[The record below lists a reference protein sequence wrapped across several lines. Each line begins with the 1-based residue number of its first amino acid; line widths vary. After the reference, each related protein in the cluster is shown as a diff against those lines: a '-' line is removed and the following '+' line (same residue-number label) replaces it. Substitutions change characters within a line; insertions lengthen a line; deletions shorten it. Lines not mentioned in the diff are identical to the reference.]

1 MWMRSF
7 KACVCFGCLCLC
19 VCAWV
24 CVSRQS
30 SSIYSWLALCPYKY
44 ACMRMWMWLQ
54 WLLCAIFFPYG
65 RMQPFFLRSLLSLLF
80 CLCYYPSFFHAIL
93 SWHSLDEL
101 FSAAAAQHI
110 FCWFLFS
117 FCFYLP
123 HFMRP
128 KTLIVFHFL
137 LFAAATICVQQQ

>member
-1 MWMRSF
+1 MH
-7 KACVCFGCLCLC
+7 AHVN
-19 VCAWV
+19 VIA
-24 CVSRQS
+24 
-30 SSIYSWLALCPYKY
+30 LASV
-44 ACMRMWMWLQ
+44 
-54 WLLCAIFFPYG
+54 LCAIFFPYG
-65 RMQPFFLRSLLSLLF
+65 RMQPFFRSLLLLLLF
-80 CLCYYPSFFHAIL
+80 WLCYYPSFFHAIL

-101 FSAAAAQHI
+101 FSCCCCCAHI

-137 LFAAATICVQQQ
+137 LFAAAAALSNNNNKKSCFEDWKVPQPFFGSEEEHSLSKPISFCFSVVVFIQFK